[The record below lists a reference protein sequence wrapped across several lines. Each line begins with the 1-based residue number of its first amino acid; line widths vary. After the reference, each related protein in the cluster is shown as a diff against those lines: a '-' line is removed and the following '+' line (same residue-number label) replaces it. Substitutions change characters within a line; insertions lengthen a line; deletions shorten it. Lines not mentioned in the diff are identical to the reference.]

1 MQLTPAQVNDV
12 YTALE
17 ENLRQRDTDLD
28 QHQEIYCMMQED
40 PYHKED
46 WYDFGLDGLED
57 EITYNKLTQYS
68 NMHAKAST
76 WINIR

>member
-1 MQLTPAQVNDV
+1 
-12 YTALE
+12 
-17 ENLRQRDTDLD
+17 
-28 QHQEIYCMMQED
+28 MMQED

-57 EITYNKLTQYS
+57 EVTYNKLTQYS